1 LQQNLQQTCTFVL
14 LLAYGCASAS
24 IISLYFTV
32 INHLLTII
40 YKRRCRAENPC
51 VGGSNPLLPTSFI
64 LNPIAAV
71 QSLSPLTLG
80 HSSSYRLRNFYRP
93 AHYQPMT
100 SGLIQSKLLISKKCR
115 FLGAYLGCTDRPMIR
130 TCSECRRLIL
140 PCIFCHR
147 TCEVA
152 AFL

>member
-1 LQQNLQQTCTFVL
+1 LQQTCTFVL
-14 LLAYGCASAS
+14 LLAYGCSSAS

-32 INHLLTII
+32 INHLLTTI
-40 YKRRCRAENPC
+40 YTRGFRTENPC

-80 HSSSYRLRNFYRP
+80 HSSSYRFRYFYRP
-93 AHYQPMT
+93 AHYQPMKF
-100 SGLIQSKLLISKKCR
+100 GLIQSKLLISKKCR
-115 FLGAYLGCTDRPMIR
+115 FLGAYLGCIDRPMIR
-130 TCSECRRLIL
+130 TCSECLLLIL
-140 PCIFCHR
+140 PWIFCHR

-152 AFL
+152 VFV